1 MPLAP
6 QSKGCLAEAFGQ
18 HVSGTDRAG
27 DCTKW
32 GTFEDQKRR
41 FLWLPGRPELGVG
54 HKGGRGLCS
63 AGRVPEGSNWGGCRW
78 GASCRVGGGLVCVLL
93 AAYLGT
99 WKKAQHIVDAQ
110 ES

>member
-1 MPLAP
+1 MFQALTGLETA
-6 QSKGCLAEAFGQ
+6 QNGAHLRIRRGGSCGCLAGQ
-18 HVSGTDRAG
+18 SWG
-27 DCTKW
+27 W
-32 GTFEDQKRR
+32 GTK
-41 FLWLPGRPELGVG
+41 VG
-54 HKGGRGLCS
+54 GAS
-63 AGRVPEGSNWGGCRW
+63 ALLEGSQRGPTGGGCRW